1 MKVSFKYKSNNGKT
15 FSNMKGI
22 KNVAPMS
29 PSWGGGGNKIKL
41 LDNEGSQEFDQNK
54 EFSDR
59 EAMVVI
65 KQMGYLC

>member
-29 PSWGGGGNKIKL
+29 PSWGGKKTKL

-65 KQMGYLC
+65 KQMGHLC